1 MNGWPF
7 SRTPQL
13 LRKQIETPNY
23 VCTYADKLGVVVIS
37 LLSAVAALP
46 ARSWFE
52 LRASVCVFV
61 GRTATT
67 ARCIYNP

>member
-23 VCTYADKLGVVVIS
+23 VLYTYADRLGGRYF
-37 LLSAVAALP
+37 LSAVAALP

-52 LRASVCVFV
+52 VARKRLCVR
-61 GRTATT
+61 RTDG
-67 ARCIYNP
+67 YNCTMYI